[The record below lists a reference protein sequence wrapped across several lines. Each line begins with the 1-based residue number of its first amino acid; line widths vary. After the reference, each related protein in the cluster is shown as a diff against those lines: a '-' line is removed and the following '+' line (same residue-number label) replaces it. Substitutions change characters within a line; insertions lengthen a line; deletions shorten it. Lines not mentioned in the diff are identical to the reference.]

1 MPVKILKGL
10 WLISFMG
17 RYIQVLTTTG
27 KREDAEK
34 IARILLER
42 RLAGCVQVVGPVSSL
57 YWWKGGIEKAEE
69 WLCIIKS
76 REDLYEELEK
86 TIRENHPYEI
96 PEIIAMR
103 IVFGNRSYLEWMNA
117 ELKKQ

>member
-1 MPVKILKGL
+1 MD
-10 WLISFMG
+10 

-42 RLAGCVQVVGPVSSL
+42 RLAGCVQVVGPISSL
-57 YWWKGGIEKAEE
+57 YWWKGRIEKAEE
-69 WLCIIKS
+69 WLCLIKS

-86 TIRENHPYEI
+86 TIRENHLYEV
-96 PEIIAMR
+96 PEIIAMP
-103 IVFGNRSYLEWMNA
+103 IISGSRSYLEWMGTV
-117 ELKKQ
+117 LKRQ

>member
-1 MPVKILKGL
+1 MSK
-10 WLISFMG
+10 
-17 RYIQVLTTTG
+17 YIQVLTTTG
-27 KREDAEK
+27 GREEAEK

-42 RLAGCVQVVGPVSSL
+42 RLAGCVQVLGPVSSL
-57 YWWKGGIEKAEE
+57 YWWKGRIEEAEE

-86 TIRENHPYEI
+86 TIRENHSYEV
-96 PEIIAMR
+96 PEIITMP
-103 IVFGNRSYLEWMNA
+103 IVSGSRSYLEWMSK

>member
-1 MPVKILKGL
+1 MSK
-10 WLISFMG
+10 
-17 RYIQVLTTTG
+17 YIQVLTTTG
-27 KREDAEK
+27 GREEAEK

-42 RLAGCVQVVGPVSSL
+42 RLAGCVQVLGPVSSL
-57 YWWKGGIEKAEE
+57 YWWKGRFEEAEE

-86 TIRENHPYEI
+86 TIRENHSYEV
-96 PEIIAMR
+96 PEIIAMQ
-103 IVFGNRSYLEWMNA
+103 IVSGSRSYLEWMSM